1 VAGTEPYW
9 HAEKKQEVKASMTVD
24 ITHTAY
30 LAHKPTYDAAFKAT
44 IVATV
49 CSGTMCTAADVV
61 IAVTSAGR
69 RLVAVLRR
77 LATGANIKVDYEIK
91 GLEPNELQS
100 VFSKAK
106 DITSGQSTFTSRL
119 TTEFNALATAAGIP
133 NITQPTISD
142 LTAPRI
148 EADNSGAGS
157 TPTMAPTKA
166 GVNAGTSASLSAFVA
181 FIPILYALSS
191 TAVQ

>member
-1 VAGTEPYW
+1 
-9 HAEKKQEVKASMTVD
+9 
-24 ITHTAY
+24 
-30 LAHKPTYDAAFKAT
+30 
-44 IVATV
+44 
-49 CSGTMCTAADVV
+49 MCTAADVV

-77 LATGANIKVDYEIK
+77 LATGA
-91 GLEPNELQS
+91 
-100 VFSKAK
+100 FSKAK
-106 DITSGQSTFTSRL
+106 DITSGPSTFASRL
-119 TTEFNALATAAGIP
+119 TTEFNALATAAGIA

-142 LTAPRI
+142 LTAPQI
-148 EADNSGAGS
+148 EEDNSGAGS